1 MAIEKTLVIM
11 KPDTVQRS
19 IVGEILTR
27 FEKVGLKIIGMKM
40 TQPTADFI
48 EKHYHDVLERHG
60 EKILNGLKSYM
71 GSGPV
76 IVFVLEGESAIKL
89 VRKMIGST
97 EPHSSAPGTIRG
109 DYAHMTYGRA
119 DSEDNDIKSVYNI
132 IHASANESDAKLEI
146 NLWFSESELWSYKTL
161 HEVFM

>member
-19 IVGEILTR
+19 IVGEILSR

-40 TQPTADFI
+40 TQPTSDFM

-60 EKILNGLKSYM
+60 KKILNGLKSYM

-109 DYAHMTYGRA
+109 DYAHMTYSRA
-119 DSEDNDIKSVYNI
+119 DDDNNDIKSVYNI
-132 IHASANESDAKLEI
+132 VHASADANDSEHEI
-146 NLWFSESELWSYKTL
+146 GLWFSESELWTYKTL
-161 HEVFM
+161 HEAFM